1 MTVLSYLLD
10 RASEAVLSEQEKL
23 SIDRSIANLQQ
34 KLEAF
39 FAEDLSQH
47 FRFGSTTRGTNLP
60 RSLDDFADVDYMVV
74 FGDSDKSPQT
84 YLDRLRGF
92 VEANYPRSVVRQDH
106 PTIVLELSHIKFDLV
121 PAVDS
126 WWSGLQIPDKGGAW
140 QATEPSAFNRQL
152 TDRNSQC
159 GNQLKP
165 AIRLIKCWN
174 AANDY
179 VFDSYMLEQWIVG
192 NMYWTCSNLRDYVF
206 EIFDDMSPQGGSVRD
221 RERVSRAQQRV
232 KTIRALEAASDF
244 RRAEQE
250 VARLIVH

>member
-1 MTVLSYLLD
+1 MSILSYLQQ

-23 SIDRSIANLQQ
+23 SIDRSIGNLQQ
-34 KLEAF
+34 KLEAHF
-39 FAEDLSQH
+39 GQDLSQH

-60 RSLDDFADVDYMVV
+60 RSLDEFADVDYMIV
-74 FGDSDKSPQT
+74 FTDSDKSPQT
-84 YLDRLRGF
+84 YLDRLRRF
-92 VEANYPRSVVRQDH
+92 VEVNYPRSIVRQDH
-106 PTIVLELSHIKFDLV
+106 PTIGLELSHIRFDLV

-140 QATEPSAFNRQL
+140 QSTDPSAFNREL

-159 GNQLKP
+159 GDQLKP

-179 VFDSYMLEQWIVG
+179 VFDSYMLEKWIVG
-192 NMYWTCSNLRDYVF
+192 NLYWTCSNLRDYVF
-206 EIFDDMSPQGGSVRD
+206 EIFGDMAPQGGSARD
-221 RERVSRAQQRV
+221 RDRVSRAKQRV

-244 RRAEQE
+244 LRAEHE
-250 VARLIVH
+250 ISRLIP

>member
-1 MTVLSYLLD
+1 MSVLSYLQD
-10 RASEAVLSEQEKL
+10 RASEAVLSEQERL
-23 SIDRSIANLQQ
+23 SIDRSIGNLQQ
-34 KLEAF
+34 KLKAYF
-39 FAEDLSQH
+39 DQDLSEH

-60 RSLDDFADVDYMVV
+60 RSLDEFADVDYMVV
-74 FGDSDKSPQT
+74 FSDSDKSPQT

-121 PAVDS
+121 PAVNS
-126 WWSGLQIPDKGGAW
+126 WWSGLQIPDKGGVW
-140 QATEPSAFNRQL
+140 QSTDPSAFNRQL

-159 GNQLKP
+159 DNLLKP

-174 AANDY
+174 AANGY
-179 VFDSYMLEQWIVG
+179 VFDSYMLEKWIVG
-192 NMYWTCSNLRDYVF
+192 NLYWTCSNLRDYVF
-206 EIFDDMSPQGGSVRD
+206 EIFGDMSPQGGSVRD

-232 KTIRALEAASDF
+232 KTIRALEAGSDF

-250 VARLIVH
+250 VARLIP